1 MLNITFYQLLEKEKN
16 GIILPDKILSIQNKA
31 WGRGGRVT
39 SSTQL
44 KVWFGK
50 FFLKKIIAFLSCIL
64 HILSGELWEVS

>member
-39 SSTQL
+39 FYTQL
-44 KVWFGK
+44 KV
-50 FFLKKIIAFLSCIL
+50 
-64 HILSGELWEVS
+64 

>member
-39 SSTQL
+39 FSTQL
-44 KVWFGK
+44 KV
-50 FFLKKIIAFLSCIL
+50 
-64 HILSGELWEVS
+64 